1 MSVATIG
8 KNPAERAGQAAKT
21 ARRLRR
27 DRERVVGL
35 AGAILLAVPLLFAA
49 VWTRNEVSRE
59 LRLRDALYAERD
71 SLETEVVLLS
81 WKESRLTG
89 WEEVERRLGKT
100 GLRPPTPP
108 EVVWVKVTPSGRKG
122 G

>member
-1 MSVATIG
+1 MSVAALG
-8 KNPAERAGQAAKT
+8 NPAERAGQAAKT

-35 AGAILLAVPLLFAA
+35 AGAILLAIPLLFAA
-49 VWTRNEVSRE
+49 VFTRNEVSRE
-59 LRLRDALYAERD
+59 LRARDALYARRD
-71 SLETEVVLLS
+71 SLETRVMLLS

-89 WEEVERRLGKT
+89 WEAVQDRLAAT
-100 GLRPPTPP
+100 GLRPPKRD
-108 EVVWVKVTPSGRKG
+108 EVRWVNVAASQRKG

>member
-1 MSVATIG
+1 MSNTVNG
-8 KNPAERAGQAAKT
+8 NPAERAGRAAKT

-35 AGAILLAVPLLFAA
+35 AGAVVLAIPLLFAA

-59 LRLRDALYAERD
+59 LRDRDALYAERD
-71 SLETEVVLLS
+71 SLETQVMLLS

-89 WEEVERRLGKT
+89 WEALQDRLGRT
-100 GLRPPTPP
+100 GLRPPKRD
-108 EVVWVKVTPSGRKG
+108 EVQWVNVDPSRRKG